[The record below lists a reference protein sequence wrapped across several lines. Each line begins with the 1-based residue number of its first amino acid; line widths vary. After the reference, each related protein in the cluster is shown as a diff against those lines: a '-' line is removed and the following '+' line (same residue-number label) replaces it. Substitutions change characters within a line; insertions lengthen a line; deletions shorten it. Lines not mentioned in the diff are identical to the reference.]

1 MRLGRL
7 TADATIVFDGDVDVA
22 SKPVA
27 RATGLL
33 AGRAD
38 PPARLDLR
46 DTAPRPRPSARSST
60 SSSFVDHAGP
70 SVQYI
75 ERHDQEDLAMDLR
88 QIRYFIAVA
97 EERSFTVAAR
107 RLNLSQPPLSQQI
120 QSLEAALGAQ
130 LLYRTS
136 RRVELTQAGEALL
149 ARARAIQQQIKLAE
163 EEVRSIGA
171 GLVGTLDIGA
181 TGSILRGRLADL
193 LAAYRKDAPSVKMT
207 VHEQAPALQIAALLN
222 RTTNISLNRS
232 IPTEDALSSEL
243 AWQEEVVVAMPKAH
257 PLARRK
263 RIALCDLASE
273 DHIVLQP
280 ESSQFARYIQT
291 CCIDAGFLPRVSQQ
305 VVDAQSVPSLIAAG
319 FGVALVPQ
327 SIARFTTDEIVFRPI
342 RPSPPSA
349 DVFLVFRKDE
359 TSTVVQNFIKLARRF
374 LRQKRNSGHLVAGR

>member
-1 MRLGRL
+1 
-7 TADATIVFDGDVDVA
+7 
-22 SKPVA
+22 
-27 RATGLL
+27 
-33 AGRAD
+33 
-38 PPARLDLR
+38 
-46 DTAPRPRPSARSST
+46 
-60 SSSFVDHAGP
+60 
-70 SVQYI
+70 
-75 ERHDQEDLAMDLR
+75 MDLR
-88 QIRYFIAVA
+88 QLRYFIAVA
-97 EERSFTVAAR
+97 EERSFTAAAR

-120 QSLEAALGAQ
+120 QALEAAVGAQ
-130 LLYRTS
+130 LLHRTS

-149 ARARAIQQQIKLAE
+149 TRARAIQLQVKLAE
-163 EEVRSIGA
+163 DEVRSIGA
-171 GLVGTLDIGA
+171 GLIGSLDVGA

-193 LAAYRKDAPSVKMT
+193 LAAYRKEAPAVKMT

-243 AWQEEVVVAMPKAH
+243 AWTEEVVVAMPKAH
-257 PLARRK
+257 PLTRRK
-263 RIALCDLASE
+263 HIALGDLASE

-280 ESSQFARYIQT
+280 ESSQFASYIQK

-327 SIARFTTDEIVFRPI
+327 SITRFTTDEIVFRPI

-359 TSTVVQNFIKLARRF
+359 TSMVVQNFINLARRF
-374 LRQKRNSGHLVAGR
+374 LRQKRNSDHLAGR

>member
-1 MRLGRL
+1 
-7 TADATIVFDGDVDVA
+7 
-22 SKPVA
+22 
-27 RATGLL
+27 
-33 AGRAD
+33 
-38 PPARLDLR
+38 
-46 DTAPRPRPSARSST
+46 
-60 SSSFVDHAGP
+60 
-70 SVQYI
+70 
-75 ERHDQEDLAMDLR
+75 MDLR
-88 QIRYFIAVA
+88 QLRYFIAVA

-120 QSLEAALGAQ
+120 QALEATLGTT

-149 ARARAIQQQIKLAE
+149 TRARAIQQQIKLTE
-163 EEVRSIGA
+163 DEVRSIGA
-171 GLVGTLDIGA
+171 GLVGTLDVGA

-193 LAAYRKDAPSVKMT
+193 LAAYRKEAPSVKMT

-232 IPTEDALSSEL
+232 MPTEDALSSEL
-243 AWQEEVVVAMPKAH
+243 AWPEEVVVAMPKDH

-263 RIALCDLASE
+263 RVALGDLASE

-280 ESSQFARYIQT
+280 ESSQFARDIQK

-327 SIARFTTDEIVFRPI
+327 SIARFTTDDIAFRPI

-349 DVFLVFRKDE
+349 DVFLLFRKDE
-359 TSTVVQNFIKLARRF
+359 TSMVVHNFVKLARRF
-374 LRQKRNSGHLVAGR
+374 LSRKRNSGHLVTGR

>member
-1 MRLGRL
+1 
-7 TADATIVFDGDVDVA
+7 
-22 SKPVA
+22 
-27 RATGLL
+27 
-33 AGRAD
+33 
-38 PPARLDLR
+38 
-46 DTAPRPRPSARSST
+46 
-60 SSSFVDHAGP
+60 
-70 SVQYI
+70 
-75 ERHDQEDLAMDLR
+75 MDLR

-97 EERSFTVAAR
+97 EERSFTLAAR
-107 RLNLSQPPLSQQI
+107 RLNLSQPPLSQHI
-120 QSLEAALGAQ
+120 QGLEAALGTR

-136 RRVELTQAGEALL
+136 RRVELTPAGEALL

-163 EEVRSIGA
+163 DEVQLIGA
-171 GLVGTLDIGA
+171 GLIGTLDVGA

-232 IPTEDALSSEL
+232 APTEPALASEL
-243 AWQEEVVVAMPKAH
+243 AWSEQVVVALPKTH
-257 PLARRK
+257 RLTQRK
-263 RIALCDLASE
+263 RIALSELASE

-280 ESSQFARYIQT
+280 DSSPFARYIQQ

-327 SIARFTTDEIVFRPI
+327 SIARFTTDEIAFRPI

-359 TSTVVQNFIKLARRF
+359 TSMVVHNFIKLARRF
-374 LRQKRNSGHLVAGR
+374 LSQKRKLSDLINAR

>member
-1 MRLGRL
+1 
-7 TADATIVFDGDVDVA
+7 
-22 SKPVA
+22 
-27 RATGLL
+27 
-33 AGRAD
+33 
-38 PPARLDLR
+38 
-46 DTAPRPRPSARSST
+46 
-60 SSSFVDHAGP
+60 
-70 SVQYI
+70 
-75 ERHDQEDLAMDLR
+75 MDLR

-163 EEVRSIGA
+163 DEVRAIGA
-171 GLVGTLDIGA
+171 GLVGSLDIGA

-193 LAAYRKDAPSVKMT
+193 LAAYRKVAPAVKMT

-232 IPTEDALSSEL
+232 IPAEDALSSEL
-243 AWQEEVVVAMPKAH
+243 AWPEEVVVAMPETH

-263 RIALCDLASE
+263 RIALGDLASE

-280 ESSQFARYIQT
+280 DSSQFARYIQK
-291 CCIDAGFLPRVSQQ
+291 CCIDTGFLPRVSQQ

-327 SIARFTTDEIVFRPI
+327 SIARFTTGEIVFRPI

-359 TSTVVQNFIKLARRF
+359 TSMVVQNFIKLARRF
-374 LRQKRNSGHLVAGR
+374 LGQKRNSGHLVAGR

>member
-1 MRLGRL
+1 
-7 TADATIVFDGDVDVA
+7 
-22 SKPVA
+22 
-27 RATGLL
+27 
-33 AGRAD
+33 
-38 PPARLDLR
+38 
-46 DTAPRPRPSARSST
+46 
-60 SSSFVDHAGP
+60 
-70 SVQYI
+70 
-75 ERHDQEDLAMDLR
+75 MDLR

-97 EERSFTVAAR
+97 EERSFTAAAR

-120 QSLEAALGAQ
+120 QTLEAALGAQ
-130 LLYRTS
+130 LLHRTS

-149 ARARAIQQQIKLAE
+149 TRARAIQQQIKLAE
-163 EEVRSIGA
+163 DEVRAIGA
-171 GLVGTLDIGA
+171 GLIGSLDVGA

-193 LAAYRKDAPSVKMT
+193 LAAYRKEAPAVKMT

-243 AWQEEVVVAMPKAH
+243 AWAEEVVVAMPKGH
-257 PLARRK
+257 PLTRRK
-263 RIALCDLASE
+263 RIALGDLASE

-327 SIARFTTDEIVFRPI
+327 SITRFTTDEIVFRPI

-359 TSTVVQNFIKLARRF
+359 TSMVVQNFIKLARRF
-374 LRQKRNSGHLVAGR
+374 LRQKRIRITSPVDDKMDGNSAGTR

>member
-1 MRLGRL
+1 
-7 TADATIVFDGDVDVA
+7 
-22 SKPVA
+22 
-27 RATGLL
+27 
-33 AGRAD
+33 
-38 PPARLDLR
+38 
-46 DTAPRPRPSARSST
+46 
-60 SSSFVDHAGP
+60 
-70 SVQYI
+70 
-75 ERHDQEDLAMDLR
+75 MDLR

-97 EERSFTVAAR
+97 EERSFTAAAR

-120 QSLEAALGAQ
+120 QALEAALGAQ
-130 LLYRTS
+130 LLHRTS

-149 ARARAIQQQIKLAE
+149 TRALAIQQQIKLAE
-163 EEVRSIGA
+163 AEVRSIGA
-171 GLVGTLDIGA
+171 GLIGSLDVGA

-193 LAAYRKDAPSVKMT
+193 LAAYRKEAPAVKMT
-207 VHEQAPALQIAALLN
+207 IHEQAPALQIAALLN

-243 AWQEEVVVAMPKAH
+243 AWAEEVVVAMPKDH

-263 RIALCDLASE
+263 RIALGDLASE

-280 ESSQFARYIQT
+280 ESSQFARYIQK

-327 SIARFTTDEIVFRPI
+327 SITRFTTDEIVFRPI

-359 TSTVVQNFIKLARRF
+359 TSMVVQNFIKLARRF
-374 LRQKRNSGHLVAGR
+374 LRQKRS

>member
-1 MRLGRL
+1 
-7 TADATIVFDGDVDVA
+7 
-22 SKPVA
+22 
-27 RATGLL
+27 
-33 AGRAD
+33 
-38 PPARLDLR
+38 
-46 DTAPRPRPSARSST
+46 
-60 SSSFVDHAGP
+60 
-70 SVQYI
+70 
-75 ERHDQEDLAMDLR
+75 MDLR

-163 EEVRSIGA
+163 DEVRSIGA
-171 GLVGTLDIGA
+171 GLVGSLDIGA

-193 LAAYRKDAPSVKMT
+193 LAVYRKDAPLVKMT

-232 IPTEDALSSEL
+232 IPAEDALSSEL
-243 AWQEEVVVAMPKAH
+243 AWPEEVVVAMPKTH

-263 RIALCDLASE
+263 RIALGDLASE

-280 ESSQFARYIQT
+280 ESSQFARYIQK

-327 SIARFTTDEIVFRPI
+327 SIARFTTGEIVFRPI

-359 TSTVVQNFIKLARRF
+359 TSMVVQNFITLARRF
-374 LRQKRNSGHLVAGR
+374 LRQKRNSGHLVTGR

>member
-1 MRLGRL
+1 
-7 TADATIVFDGDVDVA
+7 
-22 SKPVA
+22 
-27 RATGLL
+27 
-33 AGRAD
+33 
-38 PPARLDLR
+38 
-46 DTAPRPRPSARSST
+46 
-60 SSSFVDHAGP
+60 
-70 SVQYI
+70 
-75 ERHDQEDLAMDLR
+75 MDLR
-88 QIRYFIAVA
+88 QLRYFIAVA

-107 RLNLSQPPLSQQI
+107 RLNISQPPLSQHI
-120 QSLEAALGAQ
+120 QSLEAALGTQ

-136 RRVELTQAGEALL
+136 RKVELTQAGEALL

-163 EEVRSIGA
+163 DEVRSIGA

-232 IPTEDALSSEL
+232 IPTEHLLRSEL
-243 AWQEEVVVAMPKAH
+243 AWSEEVVVAMQKTH

-263 RIALCDLASE
+263 RIALGDLASE
-273 DHIVLQP
+273 DQIILQP
-280 ESSQFARYIQT
+280 ESSQFARYIQK
-291 CCIDAGFLPRVSQQ
+291 CCVDAGFLPRVSQQ

-319 FGVALVPQ
+319 FGIALVPQ

-359 TSTVVQNFIKLARRF
+359 TSMVVHNFIKLARRF
-374 LRQKRNSGHLVAGR
+374 LGQKRNLGYSAAASS

>member
-1 MRLGRL
+1 
-7 TADATIVFDGDVDVA
+7 
-22 SKPVA
+22 
-27 RATGLL
+27 
-33 AGRAD
+33 
-38 PPARLDLR
+38 
-46 DTAPRPRPSARSST
+46 
-60 SSSFVDHAGP
+60 
-70 SVQYI
+70 
-75 ERHDQEDLAMDLR
+75 MDLR

-97 EERSFTVAAR
+97 EERSFTAAAR

-120 QSLEAALGAQ
+120 QALEAALGAQ
-130 LLYRTS
+130 LLHRTS
-136 RRVELTQAGEALL
+136 RRVELTPAGEALL
-149 ARARAIQQQIKLAE
+149 TRARAIQQQIKLAE
-163 EEVRSIGA
+163 DEVRSIGA
-171 GLVGTLDIGA
+171 GLIGSLDIGA

-193 LAAYRKDAPSVKMT
+193 LAAYRKEAPAVKMT

-243 AWQEEVVVAMPKAH
+243 AWTEEVVVAMPKAH
-257 PLARRK
+257 PLTRRK
-263 RIALCDLASE
+263 RIALGDLASE

-280 ESSQFARYIQT
+280 ESSLFARYIQK

-327 SIARFTTDEIVFRPI
+327 SITRFTTDEIVFRPI

-359 TSTVVQNFIKLARRF
+359 TSMVVQNFIKLARRF
-374 LRQKRNSGHLVAGR
+374 LRQKRN

>member
-1 MRLGRL
+1 
-7 TADATIVFDGDVDVA
+7 
-22 SKPVA
+22 
-27 RATGLL
+27 
-33 AGRAD
+33 
-38 PPARLDLR
+38 
-46 DTAPRPRPSARSST
+46 
-60 SSSFVDHAGP
+60 
-70 SVQYI
+70 
-75 ERHDQEDLAMDLR
+75 MDLR

-120 QSLEAALGAQ
+120 QSLEAALGAK

-149 ARARAIQQQIKLAE
+149 ERARAIQQQIQLAE
-163 EEVRSIGA
+163 DEVRSIGA
-171 GLVGTLDIGA
+171 GLIGSLDIGA

-193 LAAYRKDAPSVKMT
+193 LAAYRKVAPSVKMT

-232 IPTEDALSSEL
+232 IPAEDALSSEL
-243 AWQEEVVVAMPKAH
+243 AWPEEVVVAMPKAH

-263 RIALCDLASE
+263 RIALADLASE

-280 ESSQFARYIQT
+280 ESSQFARYIQK

-327 SIARFTTDEIVFRPI
+327 SIARFTTGEIVFRPI

-359 TSTVVQNFIKLARRF
+359 TSMVVQNFIKLARRF
-374 LRQKRNSGHLVAGR
+374 LKQKRNSSHPVAGR

>member
-1 MRLGRL
+1 
-7 TADATIVFDGDVDVA
+7 
-22 SKPVA
+22 
-27 RATGLL
+27 
-33 AGRAD
+33 
-38 PPARLDLR
+38 
-46 DTAPRPRPSARSST
+46 
-60 SSSFVDHAGP
+60 
-70 SVQYI
+70 
-75 ERHDQEDLAMDLR
+75 MDLR

-97 EERSFTVAAR
+97 EERSFTAAAR

-120 QSLEAALGAQ
+120 QTLEAALGAQ
-130 LLYRTS
+130 LLHRTS

-149 ARARAIQQQIKLAE
+149 TRARAIQQQIKLAE
-163 EEVRSIGA
+163 DEVRAIGA
-171 GLVGTLDIGA
+171 GLIGSLDVGA

-193 LAAYRKDAPSVKMT
+193 LAAYRKEAPAVKMT

-243 AWQEEVVVAMPKAH
+243 AWAEEVVVAMPKGH
-257 PLARRK
+257 PLTRRK
-263 RIALCDLASE
+263 RIALGDLASE

-280 ESSQFARYIQT
+280 ESSLFARYIQK

-327 SIARFTTDEIVFRPI
+327 SITRFTTDEIVFRPI

-359 TSTVVQNFIKLARRF
+359 TSMVVQNFIKLARRF
-374 LRQKRNSGHLVAGR
+374 LRQKRIRITSPVDDKMDGNSAGTR